1 MEFWIKASQ
10 LILSLSILIFLHELG
25 HFLPARWFKIR
36 VEKFYLFFNPWFSLV
51 KKKIGET
58 EWGIG
63 WIPLGG
69 YVKIAGMIDES
80 MDKEQ
85 MAAPP
90 KPDEFR
96 SKPAWQRLVVMIGGV
111 TVNIIVGIIIYIM
124 IVFAYGEEQL
134 HTKDLQ
140 NGLAIHPYMQKYDLN
155 SGDNVLAINGVD
167 VVNPGDINRGIMIRD
182 QYDLKV
188 QKPDGSIKNVKLPEN
203 IEYALFKKEGAM
215 SPFSTRHKSTT
226 VKYLYP
232 VSEVIVDSIA
242 GTKIPAKSPIVSIDG
257 KDLKS
262 MGPKTH
268 YMNFW
273 DKKSVDVKYSDGK
286 DTVTVAV
293 VGRRVKRLLDRLLA
307 FNSGLRPGDTFLSMD
322 GKPIVYFDEIVTT
335 CYNHLGKTVEANV
348 IRDGDTLTLT
358 MDVNKAGVVGFGPE
372 MIKSEDTN
380 YLREIKYG
388 FGESIGRGFSM
399 GMTTLGDYVGQLKF
413 LFTKKGA
420 GSVGGFGAIGN
431 LFSPTWDWYSFW
443 MNTALISIILAFMNI
458 LPIPAL
464 DGGHVV
470 FLLYEMITGKEAP
483 QKVLEYAQ
491 TIGFFILI
499 ALLLY
504 ANGNDIYRAFFGG

>member
-25 HFLPARWFKIR
+25 HFLPARFFKIR

-69 YVKIAGMIDES
+69 YVKIAGMVDES

-85 MAAPP
+85 LAAPP

-96 SKPAWQRLVVMIGGV
+96 AKPAWQRLIVMIGGV
-111 TVNIIVGIIIYIM
+111 TVNIIVGIVIYIM
-124 IVFAYGEEQL
+124 VMLAWGEDQI

-140 NGLAIHPYMQKYDLN
+140 NGLAIHPYMQKYDLH
-155 SGDNVLAINGVD
+155 SGDNVLAVNGVD
-167 VVNPGDINRGIMIRD
+167 VVNPADINRGIMIRD
-182 QYDLKV
+182 QYKLKV
-188 QKPDGSIKNVKLPEN
+188 ERPSGKIETITLPEN
-203 IEYALFKKEGAM
+203 VEYELFEKEGAM
-215 SPFSTRHKSTT
+215 SPFGLRFKSTT
-226 VKYLYP
+226 VEYLYP
-232 VSEVIVDSIA
+232 VSEVIIDSITD
-242 GTKIPAKSPIVSIDG
+242 TKIPARSLIVSIDG

-262 MGPKTH
+262 MGTDVH
-268 YMNFW
+268 YMNYW
-273 DKKSVDVKYSDGK
+273 SRKSVDVQYSDGK
-286 DTVTVAV
+286 DTITVAI
-293 VGRRVKRLLDRLLA
+293 VGKRMKRLFDRLLA
-307 FNSGLRPGDTFLSMD
+307 FNSGLRPGDTFLSMND
-322 GKPIVYFDEIVTT
+322 QPIIYFDEIVTT
-335 CYNHLGKTVEANV
+335 CYNNLGKHVEAQV
-348 IRDGDTLTLT
+348 LRDSDTLTLK
-358 MDVNKAGVVGFGPE
+358 MKVNKNGVIGFGPKSIE
-372 MIKSEDTN
+372 SEDAK
-380 YLREIKYG
+380 YVQHISYG
-388 FGESIGRGFSM
+388 FGESLGRGFTM

-431 LFSPTWDWYSFW
+431 LFSPTWDWHSFW

-504 ANGNDIYRAFFGG
+504 ANGNDIYNAFIK

>member
-69 YVKIAGMIDES
+69 YVKIAGMVDES

-85 MAAPP
+85 LAAPP

-96 SKPAWQRLVVMIGGV
+96 SKPAWQRLIVMIGGV
-111 TVNIIVGIIIYIM
+111 TVNIIVGIVIYIM
-124 IVFAYGEEQL
+124 VVFAWGEEQL

-140 NGLAIHPYMQKYDLN
+140 NGLAIHPYMQKYDLH
-155 SGDNVLAINGVD
+155 SGDNVLAVNGVD
-167 VVNPGDINRGIMIRD
+167 VVNPSDINRSIMIRD
-182 QYDLKV
+182 EYNLKV
-188 QKPDGSIKNVKLPEN
+188 QKPDGSIKNIKLPEN
-203 IEYALFKKEGAM
+203 IEYELFKKEGAM
-215 SPFSTRHKSTT
+215 SPFKLRFKSTT
-226 VKYLYP
+226 VEYLYP
-232 VSEVIVDSIA
+232 VSEVIVDSIQ
-242 GTKIPAKSPIVSIDG
+242 GTKIPSNSPIVSIDG
-257 KDLKS
+257 KDIKS
-262 MGPKTH
+262 LGSETH
-268 YMNFW
+268 FMHYW

-286 DTVTVAV
+286 DTITVAV
-293 VGRRVKRLLDRLLA
+293 VGRRVKRLLDRLIA

-322 GKPIVYFDEIVTT
+322 GKPIVYFDEIQTT
-335 CYNHLGKTVEANV
+335 CFNKLGKSVEAKV
-348 IRDGDTLTLT
+348 LRDGDTLALT
-358 MDVNKAGVVGFGPE
+358 MEVNKDGMIGFGPKSVE
-372 MIKSEDTN
+372 SEDSK

-388 FGESIGRGFSM
+388 FGESIGRGFTM

-431 LFSPTWDWYSFW
+431 LFSATWDWHSFW

-491 TIGFFILI
+491 TIGFFLLI

-504 ANGNDIYRAFFGG
+504 ANGNDIYRAFFG

>member
-25 HFLPARWFKIR
+25 HFLPARFFKIR

-69 YVKIAGMIDES
+69 YVKIAGMVDES

-85 MAAPP
+85 LAAPP

-96 SKPAWQRLVVMIGGV
+96 SKPAWQRLIVMIGGV
-111 TVNIIVGIIIYIM
+111 TVNVIVGIVIYIM
-124 IVFAYGEEQL
+124 VTFAYGEDQI

-140 NGLAIHPYMQKYDLN
+140 NGLAIHPYMQKYDLH
-155 SGDNVLAINGVD
+155 SGDNVLTVNGVN

-182 QYDLKV
+182 QYTLKV
-188 QKPDGSIKNVKLPEN
+188 QRPDGKIETITLPEN
-203 IEYALFKKEGAM
+203 IEYELFRKEGAM
-215 SPFSTRHKSTT
+215 APFGLRTKST
-226 VKYLYP
+226 
-232 VSEVIVDSIA
+232 SVDYIY
-242 GTKIPAKSPIVSIDG
+242 TNQELVFNDQTTIPARTPILSIDG
-257 KDLKS
+257 QDVGSIKAHAKS
-262 MGPKTH
+262 SDYAK
-268 YMNFW
+268 
-273 DKKSVDVKYSDGK
+273 KKSVKLRYVDEK
-286 DTVTVAV
+286 DTVTATIA
-293 VGRRVKRLLDRLLA
+293 GKQVKQLFEVMPA
-307 FNSGLRPGDTFLSMD
+307 FVSGLRPGDTFLSMND
-322 GKPIVYFDEIVTT
+322 QDIVYFDEITT
-335 CYNHLGKTVEANV
+335 ACFNNIGKKVETRV
-348 IRDGDTLTLT
+348 LRGSDTLTLNLK
-358 MDVNKAGVVGFGPE
+358 VSKKGVMGFGPK
-372 MIKSEDTN
+372 MVDYEDN
-380 YLREIKYG
+380 KHLRHIDYS
-388 FGESIGRGFSM
+388 FGESLGHGFTM

-470 FLLYEMITGKEAP
+470 FLLYEIITGKEAP

-491 TIGFFILI
+491 TVGFFILI

-504 ANGNDIYRAFFGG
+504 ANGNDIVRAFTN